1 MKKMISLIS
10 LSVFLSTF
18 ASCSEED
25 NHSSSNRIIET
36 TVVSSEAKAETTIK
50 EIPTTTQ
57 TITQT
62 ANQTTTHATTEHYEE
77 IIVNTD
83 NLSSPLETDYFSL
96 LLPSE
101 WSLHSKGSNLI
112 EYEIEDNSMMII
124 EIEKDYSFLAS
135 SKKGIL
141 SNDDYISYRQN
152 NRKDLE
158 FFQNS
163 NSISFA
169 FSTNDVHSYL
179 EYQFYNSGYVID
191 ITFRAYN
198 HYCLQKES
206 IERIMNGLKLNI
218 PSESNTEEN
227 TVASNTSDLF
237 FSGEGDTVTNTFSA
251 PDCIRITGNYSGE
264 GLFIV
269 NLYDDSANLEDQVF
283 SNLGTYSGEKVFQFK
298 KGKKYMFEVTAGSGE
313 WQLSVE

>member
-25 NHSSSNRIIET
+25 NHLSSNRIIET
-36 TVVSSEAKAETTIK
+36 TFVSSDAKIETTIE

-62 ANQTTTHATTEHYEE
+62 TTQATTEHYEE
-77 IIVNTD
+77 IMVNTD

-96 LLPSE
+96 LLPSD

-135 SKKGIL
+135 SKKGAL
-141 SNDDYISYRQN
+141 SNDDYITYRQS

-158 FFQNS
+158 IYQNS

-169 FSTNDVHSYL
+169 IVTPSF
-179 EYQFYNSGYVID
+179 VI
-191 ITFRAYN
+191 
-198 HYCLQKES
+198 
-206 IERIMNGLKLNI
+206 NG
-218 PSESNTEEN
+218 
-227 TVASNTSDLF
+227 
-237 FSGEGDTVTNTFSA
+237 A
-251 PDCIRITGNYSGE
+251 P
-264 GLFIV
+264 
-269 NLYDDSANLEDQVF
+269 
-283 SNLGTYSGEKVFQFK
+283 
-298 KGKKYMFEVTAGSGE
+298 
-313 WQLSVE
+313 

>member
-1 MKKMISLIS
+1 MKKMISLLS

-25 NHSSSNRIIET
+25 NHSSLNRIIET
-36 TVVSSEAKAETTIK
+36 TIVSSEAKIETTIE

-62 ANQTTTHATTEHYEE
+62 TNQPTTEHYEE
-77 IIVNTD
+77 IMVNTA
-83 NLSSPLETDYFSL
+83 NLSSPLQTDYFSL
-96 LLPSE
+96 LLPTD
-101 WSLHSKGSNLI
+101 WSLHSKDSNLI

-135 SKKGIL
+135 SKKGAL
-141 SNDDYISYRQN
+141 SNDDYITYRQN

-158 FFQNS
+158 IFQNS
-163 NSISFA
+163 NSIPFV

-191 ITFRAYN
+191 INFRAYN
-198 HYCLQKES
+198 HHCLQKES
-206 IERIMNGLKLNI
+206 IERIMNGLELNF
-218 PSESNTEEN
+218 PSESNTEGN
-227 TVASNTSDLF
+227 TVAPNTSDLF
-237 FSGEGDTVTNTFSA
+237 FSGEGDTVTNTFTA

-264 GLFIV
+264 GAFV
-269 NLYDDSANLEDQVF
+269 VMLYDDKSHFEGLIF
-283 SNLGTYSGEKVFQFK
+283 SNSGAYSGEKAFQFK
-298 KGKKYMFEVTAGSGE
+298 EGKTYMFEITAGSGE

>member
-1 MKKMISLIS
+1 MKKMISLLS

-25 NHSSSNRIIET
+25 NLSSLNRIIET
-36 TVVSSEAKAETTIK
+36 TVVSSEAKIETTIE

-62 ANQTTTHATTEHYEE
+62 TNQPTTEHYEE
-77 IIVNTD
+77 IMVNTD

-96 LLPSE
+96 LLPSD
-101 WSLHSKGSNLI
+101 WSLHSKDFNLI

-135 SKKGIL
+135 SKKGAL
-141 SNDDYISYRQN
+141 SNDDYITYRQN

-158 FFQNS
+158 IFQNS
-163 NSISFA
+163 NSIPFV

-198 HYCLQKES
+198 HHCLQKER
-206 IERIMNGLKLNI
+206 IERIMDGLILN
-218 PSESNTEEN
+218 S
-227 TVASNTSDLF
+227 L
-237 FSGEGDTVTNTFSA
+237 
-251 PDCIRITGNYSGE
+251 
-264 GLFIV
+264 
-269 NLYDDSANLEDQVF
+269 
-283 SNLGTYSGEKVFQFK
+283 
-298 KGKKYMFEVTAGSGE
+298 
-313 WQLSVE
+313 